1 MADNFAN
8 HSTGLDSPAGN
19 AYQVTTS
26 DGADQAFTT
35 RGIYVGVAGNVKV
48 TTAGGNAVTFVA
60 VPAGSILPVRAARI
74 WATGTTATNL
84 IGMY

>member
-19 AYQVTTS
+19 AYAVTTS
-26 DGADQAFTT
+26 DGTDQTIAT
-35 RGIYVGVAGNVKV
+35 RGIYVGGAGDIKV
-48 TTAGGNAVTFVA
+48 TTTGGNTVTFVG
-60 VPAGSILPVRAARI
+60 VPAGSILPIRAARI

-84 IGMY
+84 VGMY